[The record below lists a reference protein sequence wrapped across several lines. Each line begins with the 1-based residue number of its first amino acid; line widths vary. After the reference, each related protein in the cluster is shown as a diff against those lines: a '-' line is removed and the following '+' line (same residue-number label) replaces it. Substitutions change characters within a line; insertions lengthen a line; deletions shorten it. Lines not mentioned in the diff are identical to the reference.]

1 MSPEINIQAQSGVV
15 HMDIIQR
22 NHYAAMGIAF
32 FLMPIGFLIDV
43 NVFTLS
49 FSSIWIILMAS
60 IVYVVGYHRA
70 RAIWP
75 ILPRWG
81 YGAVMVS
88 LVVPAILFMIWYRAH
103 F

>member
-1 MSPEINIQAQSGVV
+1 M
-15 HMDIIQR
+15 IQR

-32 FLMPIGFLIDV
+32 CLMPIGFLIDV
-43 NVFTLS
+43 TVFTLS

-81 YGAVMVS
+81 YGAIMVS